1 MVNGKSLSR
10 RAPTQNRQEVTL
22 GSEHPLNF
30 NSPILDSFFNSS
42 IGFDE
47 MFERLFQG
55 VPKKL
60 DTYPPYNLFKLDNG
74 YLLEMAVAGF
84 SRKDISIYREN
95 QQLIIEGAKP
105 SLSQEEEQANS
116 KSVLHQGLA
125 LRSFKQ
131 ALRISDLIEV
141 QEARLEDG
149 ILRIRL
155 ETVEP
160 EQPDREYID
169 IG

>member
-1 MVNGKSLSR
+1 MKNGKSISQCE
-10 RAPTQNRQEVTL
+10 PQNRQEVIL

-42 IGFDE
+42 IGFDDV
-47 MFERLFQG
+47 FDRLFKG

-60 DTYPPYNLFKLDNG
+60 ETYPPYNLFKLDNG

-84 SRKDISIYREN
+84 SRKDISIYREEQN
-95 QQLIIEGAKP
+95 LIIESIKP
-105 SLSQEEEQANS
+105 ELPQEIEES
-116 KSVLHQGLA
+116 DTKSIIHQGLA

-131 ALRISDLIEV
+131 VLRISDLIEV

-155 ETVEP
+155 NTIKP
-160 EQPDREYID
+160 KPPNREYVNIE
-169 IG
+169 